1 VEVAVG
7 EKALYRLSLR
17 FENLE
22 SGLHLCFDQQFDMR
36 RVRITNRQISAC
48 VSCLSTSKE
57 NRAEASRVEVVETA
71 EIEHE
76 ANLPRCE
83 SAFYVVSKLEILQ
96 SEREA
101 SFEVQNAY
109 SLIFPMDDSEHAA
122 LLQPDHLSRHSGVGN
137 YIWAIQR
144 SPTFWNAVVGTNDL
158 SCIRPRCWNWKDVHD
173 AA

>member
-7 EKALYRLSLR
+7 ERALYRLSLR

-22 SGLHLCFDQQFDMR
+22 SGLHLCFDQSSDMR
-36 RVRITNRQISAC
+36 RVRINNRQISAC
-48 VSCLSTSKE
+48 VSCLSTGKE
-57 NRAEASRVEVVETA
+57 NRAEAGRVEFVETA

-83 SAFYVVSKLEILQ
+83 SVFYVVSKLEIFE

-109 SLIFPMDDSEHAA
+109 SLILPMDDFEHAA
-122 LLQPDHLSRHSGVGN
+122 T
-137 YIWAIQR
+137 
-144 SPTFWNAVVGTNDL
+144 PT
-158 SCIRPRCWNWKDVHD
+158 RPPVASFRGREL
-173 AA
+173 